1 MTDLARDITLMMLG
15 SEEEGTAT
23 ELLWRAAIDKALR
36 TAVAEAYEDAAV
48 ACEQNASA
56 SKIVAPLTNAAYDEG
71 CRDCAEIIRSKAK
84 PPATEKKTQ

>member
-1 MTDLARDITLMMLG
+1 MDRFLVMQILDNNNGPADIVDQIV
-15 SEEEGTAT
+15 TAH
-23 ELLWRAAIDKALR
+23 ASALR

-48 ACEQNASA
+48 ACEENASA

-71 CRDCAEIIRSKAK
+71 CRDCAEIIRAKAK